1 MGTSIDASDPKESS
15 NDIEKIDISKYQ
27 FSHATTKASTGQ
39 VLKLADA
46 KLIMNNLECV
56 TVNTSMVP
64 FRHVS
69 ASCWSIWGRVW
80 LA

>member
-1 MGTSIDASDPKESS
+1 MGTSIGASDPIGSL
-15 NDIEKIDISKYQ
+15 NDRKKIDSSKYQ
-27 FSHATTKASTGQ
+27 WSHATTKASTGQ

-46 KLIMNNLECV
+46 KLKMNNLECV

-69 ASCWSIWGRVW
+69 ASCWSIRGRVW